1 MTRAFADPGQR
12 PSAALADL
20 LSRVGAEVAVQ
31 AERMWAA
38 LGPVRHWGLRR
49 LVQTTILTCAAMA
62 VIRRSD
68 AYAQFQ
74 QRRRSLAVAARRE
87 WARAEGFE
95 MEAGA
100 GIALVVL
107 AVVILAHAYVV
118 G

>member
-20 LSRVGAEVAVQ
+20 MSRVAAELALQ
-31 AERMWAA
+31 AERLWAV

-62 VIRRSD
+62 VIRRTD

-74 QRRRSLAVAARRE
+74 QRRRSLALAARRE
-87 WARAEGFE
+87 WAKAEGFE

-100 GIALVVL
+100 GIALVLL
-107 AVVILAHAYVV
+107 AIVILAHAYAV